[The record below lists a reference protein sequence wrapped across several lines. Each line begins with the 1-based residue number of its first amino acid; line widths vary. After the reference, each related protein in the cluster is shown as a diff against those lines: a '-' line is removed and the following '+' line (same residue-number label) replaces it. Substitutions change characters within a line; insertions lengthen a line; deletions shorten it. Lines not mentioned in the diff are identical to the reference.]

1 MRHQKRLWGGVE
13 SIAVWDGKQIKN
25 VSLDDLRS
33 ALGVTSCWNAH
44 RAENVG
50 WRRFANV
57 NSGIGSPNS
66 CVISIKRTWN
76 NGEPECHKV
85 QLINTF
91 ESTVFKSIYDK
102 SDVRYIERIRCIIN
116 NDGLCALDYFY
127 NSSNQNDIS
136 ITIEDNIVGNR
147 LQISW
152 ELLNNPPTVPET
164 TDRETVLATMDF
176 DENTWL
182 GQPL

>member
-1 MRHQKRLWGGVE
+1 M
-13 SIAVWDGKQIKN
+13 
-25 VSLDDLRS
+25 
-33 ALGVTSCWNAH
+33 
-44 RAENVG
+44 
-50 WRRFANV
+50 
-57 NSGIGSPNS
+57 
-66 CVISIKRTWN
+66 
-76 NGEPECHKV
+76 
-85 QLINTF
+85 INTF